1 MARLR
6 IGIISRNT
14 RLVSTHRLILAARR
28 RGHMVRLVDPME
40 TQFQIASPG
49 SILSHGE
56 KLPPIDGIIP
66 RVGVQS
72 AGYVLSLVQQME
84 NTGIVCLND
93 AKSMLIARNKLRTL
107 QYLAQ
112 AKLPIPK
119 TVYGSFT
126 VASAELLDAVGGT
139 PVIIKTMDGSQGVGV
154 MLAHSRSQAESIMDV
169 LKQARIE
176 FILQEYI
183 AESKGH
189 DIRCFVIGDRVVA
202 AMRRQG
208 LEGEF
213 RSNLH
218 RGGTASSHTLSDT
231 EHDMAVRACKA
242 VGLSVAGVDMIPSDT
257 GMRVIEVNCSPGLE
271 GIENTLNI
279 DIATMIIDHLEDK
292 IWDKKGK
299 K

>member
-1 MARLR
+1 
-6 IGIISRNT
+6 
-14 RLVSTHRLILAARR
+14 
-28 RGHMVRLVDPME
+28 MVRLVDPME
-40 TQFQIASPG
+40 TYFQIAAPNH
-49 SILSHGE
+49 ILSFGE
-56 KLPPIDGIIP
+56 KLPRIDGIIP

-84 NTGIVCLND
+84 STGMVCLNT
-93 AKSMLIARNKLRTL
+93 AQAMRIARNKLHTL
-107 QYLAQ
+107 QYLAN
-112 AKLPIPK
+112 AKVPIPK

-126 VASAELLDAVGGT
+126 VSSATLLDTIGGA
-139 PVIIKTMDGSQGVGV
+139 PVIIKTLDGSQGVGV
-154 MLAHSRSQAESIMDV
+154 MLAHSNSQAESIMDV
-169 LKQARIE
+169 LKQAHIE
-176 FILQEYI
+176 FILQEYV

-208 LEGEF
+208 VEGEF

-218 RGGTASSHTLSDT
+218 RGGTPSQFTLSDAET
-231 EHDMAVRACKA
+231 AMAIRAAKA

-257 GMRVIEVNCSPGLE
+257 GMKVIEVNCSPGLE

-279 DIATMIIDHLEDK
+279 DIATMIIDHLEDA
-292 IWDKKGK
+292 ILEKKGK